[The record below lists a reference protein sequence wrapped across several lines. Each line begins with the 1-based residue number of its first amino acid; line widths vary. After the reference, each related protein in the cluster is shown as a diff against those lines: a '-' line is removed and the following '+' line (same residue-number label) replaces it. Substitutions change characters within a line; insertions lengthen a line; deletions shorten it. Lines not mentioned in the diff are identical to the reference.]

1 MTTEKFALILV
12 IKQNF
17 AYLCTRKQKRR
28 GVAQLVARYVRDVE
42 VGSSSLL
49 TPTIIIMACSPL
61 KTASLSIFL
70 FLKQSHRQYLFI
82 PISEQIFI
90 AHLIT
95 HVV

>member
-1 MTTEKFALILV
+1 MTTEKFALILA

-49 TPTIIIMACSPL
+49 TPTKKRILNYLRI
-61 KTASLSIFL
+61 L
-70 FLKQSHRQYLFI
+70 FFYHFVISHSTYIHRR
-82 PISEQIFI
+82 ISS
-90 AHLIT
+90 ALR
-95 HVV
+95 